1 MLFLETETARINR
14 LIQEGGT
21 RGLTERQFFSREI
34 VLWERSKERQEQIKG
49 DAYFNGRHDI
59 LDRKRTAI
67 GPDGK
72 LVEVQNLPNN
82 RVIDNQYAKMVNQ
95 KTNYLLGKPVSVHT
109 DNDTYA
115 ELLNKVFNKKF

>member
-14 LIQEGGT
+14 LIREGGT
-21 RGLTERQFFSREI
+21 RGLTERQFFAREI
-34 VLWERSKERQEQIKG
+34 VLWEKSPERREQVKG

-72 LVEVQNLPNN
+72 LVEVEIG
-82 RVIDNQYAKMVNQ
+82 RAHV
-95 KTNYLLGKPVSVHT
+95 
-109 DNDTYA
+109 
-115 ELLNKVFNKKF
+115 